1 MSMRPRCGNVC
12 PGRRR
17 PGLCA
22 QRGGREEGEGPRGT
36 PCGASS
42 PAPARGPGVATPA
55 RPPLAELSPSPTRP
69 ARVSPE
75 ARARVCRGGE
85 LRGYLDARWKRRARR
100 TRPAGDPDCGRLRA
114 PCGRGGRGGRGTLRG
129 GEARRGCGQAHRG
142 PLTAWRRA
150 PPRARAR
157 PLRQPELTATTHPPF
172 FVAPGTSGG
181 AEGGHL
187 SLRACPAP
195 PCQTQSPRLSGLPG
209 ADLGDLRDV
218 PLGSPPV

>member
-1 MSMRPRCGNVC
+1 MPRP
-12 PGRRR
+12 PPPR
-17 PGLCA
+17 PLRATRGA
-22 QRGGREEGEGPRGT
+22 GGGRGSPRYALRSLV
-36 PCGASS
+36 PCSRSWPRSGHPS
-42 PAPARGPGVATPA
+42 APSTSRTLPLPHPA
-55 RPPLAELSPSPTRP
+55 RPRLPRG
-69 ARVSPE
+69 ARTCLPRW
-75 ARARVCRGGE
+75 RAPW
-85 LRGYLDARWKRRARR
+85 LPRRALEATR
-100 TRPAGDPDCGRLRA
+100 TAHEAGRGPRLRA

-129 GEARRGCGQAHRG
+129 GEARRGYGQAHRG

-157 PLRQPELTATTHPPF
+157 PLRQPALTATTHPPF
-172 FVAPGTSGG
+172 FVALGTSGG